1 MTTQVPRLT
10 APPSRPRRARAAAWA
25 VLVAL
30 GACLLAAGCS
40 SGGTSA
46 SGRTTGSGPAGNVG
60 APAAMHEPAA
70 VPGPV
75 RAAGSGAARRAGLT
89 ALPLPGGQAVIFT
102 ATLSLRA
109 ANVQATVARATR
121 LAEAAGG
128 YVSGEHATMTQSRHA
143 RATVNIQFKVPAAV
157 Y

>member
-25 VLVAL
+25 VLVGL

-46 SGRTTGSGPAGNVG
+46 SGTTMGRAPAGNTGNVG
-60 APAAMHEPAA
+60 EPAA
-70 VPGPV
+70 AAPGPV

-109 ANVQATVARATR
+109 ANVQAT
-121 LAEAAGG
+121 
-128 YVSGEHATMTQSRHA
+128 
-143 RATVNIQFKVPAAV
+143 
-157 Y
+157 